1 MLNEN
6 SVKITYSNNTVNIF
20 LNLPP
25 KGERESLIRIT
36 TRDIEKYLRDKNIS
50 IIKCLKSSIVDNVNL
65 ENISG
70 EWIFSLTPEV
80 LEYENSNLDKFKD
93 DFDKLAKLISE
104 KPMLDSKNG
113 FVEIDTSE
121 KKEPKRKN
129 K

>member
-1 MLNEN
+1 MEKVTEQLYNWASILDNEN
-6 SVKITYSNNTVNIF
+6 
-20 LNLPP
+20 L
-25 KGERESLIRIT
+25 
-36 TRDIEKYLRDKNIS
+36 EK
-50 IIKCLKSSIVDNVNL
+50 
-65 ENISG
+65 ISG